1 MKVLNKLKRSQ
12 EDFNMLPIEFVNSDT
27 NQYIC
32 YLLRTI
38 EGGGLPL
45 PWSKEDKY
53 KFADEQYA
61 KAILEMGVSHYA
73 PSTLRNLAEIHAEH
87 WSNYLLAYESDGSG
101 DCKWVRFNRD
111 KNGKLFAANRDGE
124 SLWEIDESEVKILAI
139 PRH

>member
-45 PWSKEDKY
+45 PWSKEVDTPP
-53 KFADEQYA
+53 
-61 KAILEMGVSHYA
+61 H
-73 PSTLRNLAEIHAEH
+73 
-87 WSNYLLAYESDGSG
+87 
-101 DCKWVRFNRD
+101 
-111 KNGKLFAANRDGE
+111 
-124 SLWEIDESEVKILAI
+124 
-139 PRH
+139 